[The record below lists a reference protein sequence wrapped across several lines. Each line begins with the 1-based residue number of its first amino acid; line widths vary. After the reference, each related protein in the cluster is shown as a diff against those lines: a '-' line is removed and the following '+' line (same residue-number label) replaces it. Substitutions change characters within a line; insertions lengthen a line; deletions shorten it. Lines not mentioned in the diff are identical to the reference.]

1 MQKPSLILTGAT
13 GLIGSRFVELYSDQF
28 EISNLDLA
36 TGVDITNAEQVEA
49 FISAHPATALIH
61 LAAFTDTARAESEA
75 GNKDGI
81 CYRVNVV
88 GTENIAKSCRDHN
101 IFMIHVSTDFVF
113 DGTKKEPY
121 LESDPRNPI
130 SWYGNTKAMAEETV
144 EKSGVKYAIA
154 RLSYPYRANFDQKPD
169 LIKKIREALET
180 GTLTPRFS
188 DTLITPTFVDDIA
201 KGFAKLAT
209 LQTEGIYHLV
219 GTGSIS
225 PYELACEVAAAYDLD
240 QSQVIA
246 STLVDYQKTNGG
258 SFVKNGALSNKITKR
273 VLGIEMVDIKN
284 GLDIIKPQQK

>member
-1 MQKPSLILTGAT
+1 
-13 GLIGSRFVELYSDQF
+13 
-28 EISNLDLA
+28 
-36 TGVDITNAEQVEA
+36 
-49 FISAHPATALIH
+49 
-61 LAAFTDTARAESEA
+61 
-75 GNKDGI
+75 
-81 CYRVNVV
+81 
-88 GTENIAKSCRDHN
+88 
-101 IFMIHVSTDFVF
+101 MIHVSTDFVF
-113 DGTKKEPY
+113 DGTKNEPY

-130 SWYGNTKAMAEETV
+130 SWYGTTKAMAEETV

-225 PYELACEVAAAYDLD
+225 PYELARVVAEAYDLD

-246 STLVDYQKTNGG
+246 STLVDYQKNSGG
-258 SFVKNGALSNKITKR
+258 SFVKNGALSNKVTKDVLDIDMVDLITG
-273 VLGIEMVDIKN
+273 LGIIKA
-284 GLDIIKPQQK
+284 QQK

>member
-49 FISAHPATALIH
+49 FISAHPSTALIH

-130 SWYGNTKAMAEETV
+130 SWYGTTKAMAEETV
-144 EKSGVKYAIA
+144 EKSGVRYAIA

-180 GTLTPRFS
+180 HTLTPRFS

-284 GLDIIKPQQK
+284 GLDIIKAQQK